1 MTQQLANVGV
11 EFAIC
16 YIERLAITLLI
27 LLENGLLLVII
38 VRHNSR
44 VIIDMFLKVSF
55 ISTEEFVK
63 VGMVWD
69 IFDVV
74 EGSADT
80 FLKMLMITFAYR
92 NSILNTFC
100 FCEEDV
106 LLLTIL
112 IHFLKLFEVL
122 GI

>member
-1 MTQQLANVGV
+1 VK
-11 EFAIC
+11 FAIC

-27 LLENGLLLVII
+27 LLENGLLLVVI

-69 IFDVV
+69 IFDMV

>member
-11 EFAIC
+11 KFAIC

-27 LLENGLLLVII
+27 LLENGLLLVVI

-69 IFDVV
+69 IFDMV

>member
-11 EFAIC
+11 KFAIC

-44 VIIDMFLKVSF
+44 VIIYMFLKVSF

-69 IFDVV
+69 IFDMV

>member
-1 MTQQLANVGV
+1 MPH
-11 EFAIC
+11 C
-16 YIERLAITLLI
+16 LLI
-27 LLENGLLLVII
+27 FLFLLLFEVFSS
-38 VRHNSR
+38 V
-44 VIIDMFLKVSF
+44 KVSF

-69 IFDVV
+69 IFDMV

>member
-1 MTQQLANVGV
+1 LTQQLANVGV

-27 LLENGLLLVII
+27 LLENGLL
-38 VRHNSR
+38 RHNNR
-44 VIIDMFLKVSF
+44 VKVSF

-69 IFDVV
+69 IFDMV
-74 EGSADT
+74 EGSADA

>member
-27 LLENGLLLVII
+27 LLENGLL
-38 VRHNSR
+38 RHNSN
-44 VIIDMFLKVSF
+44 IKVSF

-63 VGMVWD
+63 VRMVWN
-69 IFDVV
+69 IFDMV
-74 EGSADT
+74 EGSANA

-106 LLLTIL
+106 LLLAIL

>member
-11 EFAIC
+11 KFAIC

-27 LLENGLLLVII
+27 GLI
-38 VRHNSR
+38 NSR
-44 VIIDMFLKVSF
+44 VKVSF

-69 IFDVV
+69 IFDMV